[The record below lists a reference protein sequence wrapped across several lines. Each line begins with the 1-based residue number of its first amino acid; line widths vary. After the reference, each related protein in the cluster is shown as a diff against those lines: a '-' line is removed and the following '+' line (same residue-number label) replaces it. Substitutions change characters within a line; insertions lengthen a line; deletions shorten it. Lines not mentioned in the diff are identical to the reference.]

1 MIKVEGHNNLFRDE
15 ESGAIM
21 NLDIS
26 GYQEYIKKRSKKN
39 KEREEIK
46 NIKTEINEI
55 KSMLKQ
61 ILENKSTWLHGRLI

>member
-21 NLDIS
+21 NLDTT
-26 GYQEYIKKRSKKN
+26 GYHEYIKKRSLKN

-46 NIKTEINEI
+46 TIKTEIDEI

-61 ILENKSTWLHGRLI
+61 ILDNGK